1 MEAPK
6 RIWCDDLALALI
18 AGWVNCPVE
27 KMPKEM
33 RAHTCEATAIAW
45 GRVADAARSHLAT
58 EHARIVAE
66 KDARIADLEG
76 SLRVIAE
83 TEWLEVE
90 PGGNWKPEGSEAYVE
105 EMEAFCHWAIVFS
118 KAALARAALKGEDN
132 G

>member
-1 MEAPK
+1 MDAPK
-6 RIWCDDLALALI
+6 RIWATCHTPLAQSKS
-18 AGWVNCPVE
+18 GTWHEHPYGE
-27 KMPKEM
+27 KYILE
-33 RAHTCEATAIAW
+33 
-45 GRVADAARSHLAT
+45 S

-118 KAALARAALKGEDN
+118 KAALARAALKGDDN